1 MGGENFRYLS
11 YYWCTV
17 VVGSWKHVVGD
28 RIVQERGE
36 EDFLWPF
43 SGNDFCMDFS
53 GNGVL

>member
-17 VVGSWKHVVGD
+17 VVGSWKHVGD